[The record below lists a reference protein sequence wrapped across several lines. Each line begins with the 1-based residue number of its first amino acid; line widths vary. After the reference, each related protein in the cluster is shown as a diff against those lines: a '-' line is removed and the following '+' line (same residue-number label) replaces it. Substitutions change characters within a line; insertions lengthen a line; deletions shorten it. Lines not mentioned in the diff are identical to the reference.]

1 MDAAAPD
8 LGGEGE
14 LKRILYLEAFD
25 GRPSP
30 GTRPSRAALL
40 GAGGARS
47 GRATGS
53 ATLKEKK
60 IPTAHQDPP
69 GWAA

>member
-47 GRATGS
+47 GRAT
-53 ATLKEKK
+53 AQQ
-60 IPTAHQDPP
+60 P
-69 GWAA
+69 